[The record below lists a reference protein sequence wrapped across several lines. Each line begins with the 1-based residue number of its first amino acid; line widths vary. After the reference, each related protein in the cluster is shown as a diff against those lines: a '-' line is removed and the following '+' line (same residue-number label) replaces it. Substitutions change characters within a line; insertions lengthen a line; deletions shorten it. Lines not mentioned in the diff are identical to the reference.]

1 MHIGP
6 QTARTAILRAAGIQE
21 LRITLKKPH
30 PLPPLNKKVT
40 FAAFFRTIIYIF
52 YYEKAHL

>member
-1 MHIGP
+1 MHIRP
-6 QTARTAILRAAGIQE
+6 KTARIAVLDAIGIQE
-21 LRITLKKPH
+21 LRITLKKPP
-30 PLPPLNKKVT
+30 PLPLLNKKVT

>member
-1 MHIGP
+1 MHIYP
-6 QTARTAILRAAGIQE
+6 QTARIAVLDAIGIQE

-30 PLPPLNKKVT
+30 PLPSLNKKVT

>member
-1 MHIGP
+1 MHIRP
-6 QTARTAILRAAGIQE
+6 QTAHMAVLDAIGIQE
-21 LRITLKKPH
+21 LRITLKKPYH
-30 PLPPLNKKVT
+30 LPCLNKKVT